1 MVLEKNSVDSYTR
14 AIVMLRKDKRAAAE
28 LFNFLSYTYISLHCK
43 SRRRVE
49 NFSFFSQLFSFLLFV
64 CFLRSSSSR
73 LRCAAAIAVSFE
85 VKMWDRQL
93 FIKLHNSKYRAR
105 V

>member
-1 MVLEKNSVDSYTR
+1 MVLEKISVDSYTR

-28 LFNFLSYTYISLHCK
+28 LFNFLSYTSLSIHCK

-49 NFSFFSQLFSFLLFV
+49 NFHFSHNFSLFFFFV
-64 CFLRSSSSR
+64 RFLRSSSRS
-73 LRCAAAIAVSFE
+73 RCAAAAVSFE